1 MKVEKI
7 KAILKSKRA
16 KIIGGTVGGALV
28 LTLLGA
34 IIISNGYIEG
44 NAIAIDNK
52 NVINENKEQA
62 KDNNTENVDKN
73 INDEGVDNS
82 TEENNNTELKEEDN
96 LNNEDNSKDSKNI
109 ANEVNVKQESK
120 NNAVSNNQQNTGNT
134 QSSSNTQNNTA
145 NNVKPAEGNTNSKP
159 STGSSSNNKPNNS
172 TSNTP
177 KPDQHTHNWIPVTQ
191 VVHHDEQGHNEKI
204 LISEAWTEEIP
215 VYEEQARDICNTCN
229 ADLTGLDISA
239 HVKKHM
245 LAGEDKGGHRTE
257 WKKVQV
263 GSNKINHDA
272 VYENKWVVDKAA
284 WDETVT
290 TGHKCS
296 SCGQTK

>member
-1 MKVEKI
+1 MLFRSE
-7 KAILKSKRA
+7 S
-16 KIIGGTVGGALV
+16 KIIV
-28 LTLLGA
+28 
-34 IIISNGYIEG
+34 S
-44 NAIAIDNK
+44 DNK
-52 NVINENKEQA
+52 TISDKDKNNKLENIKDNVADNLIEVDKSENNNQLKEENNSIKDDPASSNIIANEANVPLSEPNKSTS
-62 KDNNTENVDKN
+62 NNTEN
-73 INDEGVDNS
+73 S
-82 TEENNNTELKEEDN
+82 
-96 LNNEDNSKDSKNI
+96 
-109 ANEVNVKQESK
+109 
-120 NNAVSNNQQNTGNT
+120 QNTINKPT
-134 QSSSNTQNNTA
+134 TSVSNTQGNVA
-145 NNVKPAEGNTNSKP
+145 NNGQQEVENTKP
-159 STGSSSNNKPNNS
+159 SVGSSSNNKPNNS

-177 KPDQHTHNWIPVTQ
+177 KPDKHTHNWIPVTQ
-191 VVHHDEQGHNEKI
+191 VVHHDEQGHNEKV

-296 SCGQTK
+296 DCGETK